1 MSETFTYSENSS
13 HSTSNSN
20 STNVTNAP
28 SPIIE
33 ITDLCYTKDGQ
44 DILHDINLTIYPGD
58 FVSIIGPN
66 GGGKTTL
73 LKLIL
78 GLIKPSKGQILINH
92 KSPADHFATVGY
104 VPQHV
109 NHNISFPATALD
121 VVLMGAYSSENRFQ
135 FRLPP
140 GKKQAALAILDKL
153 GVGDIAERK
162 IVALSGGQ
170 RQRVLIARALVSS
183 PQLLVLDEPTASID
197 TKGQSEFY
205 ELLKELNK
213 ELTIVMVS
221 HDLLIVSNY
230 AKSIVCL
237 NKKMHYHQSFKSSG
251 DLLEAFYS
259 CSVEEICPVGV
270 VAKSHLTIPT
280 GGAKNA

>member
-1 MSETFTYSENSS
+1 MINSANITDAT
-13 HSTSNSN
+13 STP
-20 STNVTNAP
+20 A
-28 SPIIE
+28 PIIE
-33 ITDLCYTKDGQ
+33 IADLCYTKEGQ
-44 DILHDINLTIYPGD
+44 DILHDINLTVYAGD

-78 GLIKPSKGQILINH
+78 GLIKPSKGQILINQ
-92 KSPADHFATVGY
+92 KSPDHHFATVGY

-121 VVLMGAYSSENRFQ
+121 VVLMGAYSPENRFQ

-140 GKKQAALAILDKL
+140 EKKQAALAILDKL
-153 GVGDIAERK
+153 GVGDVAERK

-170 RQRVLIARALVSS
+170 RQRVLIARAMVSS

-251 DLLEAFYS
+251 DLLKAFYS
-259 CSVEEICPVGV
+259 CSVEEICPVAV
-270 VAKSHLTIPT
+270 VTQSHLARPT
-280 GGAKNA
+280 SGAKNA

>member
-1 MSETFTYSENSS
+1 MPASLTSS
-13 HSTSNSN
+13 SNIG
-20 STNVTNAP
+20 NVTSTP
-28 SPIIE
+28 TPIIE
-33 ITDLCYTKDGQ
+33 IVDLCYTKDGQ
-44 DILHDINLTIYPGD
+44 DILHDINLTVHAGD

-78 GLIKPSKGQILINH
+78 GLLKPSKGQVLINQ
-92 KSPADHFATVGY
+92 KSPDHHSATVGY

-121 VVLMGAYSSENRFQ
+121 VVLMGAYSPENRFQ
-135 FRLPP
+135 FRLPSA
-140 GKKQAALAILDKL
+140 KKQAALAILDKL

-237 NKKMHYHQSFKSSG
+237 NKGMHYHQSFKSSG

-259 CSVEEICPVGV
+259 CSVQEICPVGV
-270 VAKSHLTIPT
+270 VAHSHLAIPT
-280 GGAKNA
+280 SGAKNA

>member
-1 MSETFTYSENSS
+1 MATSITNSA
-13 HSTSNSN
+13 NI
-20 STNVTNAP
+20 TNVTSTPA
-28 SPIIE
+28 PIIK
-33 ITDLCYTKDGQ
+33 IADLCYTKDGQ
-44 DILHDINLTIYPGD
+44 DILHDINLTVYAGD

-78 GLIKPSKGQILINH
+78 GLIKPSKGQVLINGH
-92 KSPADHFATVGY
+92 SPRKHSATVGY

-121 VVLMGAYSSENRFQ
+121 VVLMGAYSPENRFQ

-140 GKKQAALAILDKL
+140 EKKQAALTILDKL
-153 GVGDIAERK
+153 GVGDVAERK

-237 NKKMHYHQSFKSSG
+237 NKKMHYHQSFKTSG

-270 VAKSHLTIPT
+270 VAHSHLTIPT
-280 GGAKNA
+280 SGAKNA